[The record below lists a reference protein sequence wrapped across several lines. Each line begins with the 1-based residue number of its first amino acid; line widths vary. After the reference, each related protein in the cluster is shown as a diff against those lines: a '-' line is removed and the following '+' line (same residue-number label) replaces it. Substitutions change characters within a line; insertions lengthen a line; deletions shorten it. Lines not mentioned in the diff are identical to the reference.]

1 MTRRSPIGDEIDSDP
16 NFEEKWSCI
25 QKVARGIMVVL
36 VLAGLAGVFGRGPLS
51 KTTAEAQGVRLRVQY
66 ERFPRFRTPA
76 TLEIDIPRQT
86 STQTQCSA
94 LSGSSDA
101 PVQAQ
106 AQVQLTGDMM
116 KKLSIEQVM
125 PMPALTQPLPNGA
138 IFTFNL
144 PCQSNSAK
152 VVFVQQAGAVGL
164 ASGEVAL
171 KGSPPIQ
178 FNQFIYP

>member
-1 MTRRSPIGDEIDSDP
+1 
-16 NFEEKWSCI
+16 
-25 QKVARGIMVVL
+25 MVVL
-36 VLAGLAGVFGRGPLS
+36 VLAGLAGVFGRGPFS

-86 STQTQCSA
+86 STQ
-94 LSGSSDA
+94 
-101 PVQAQ
+101 

-116 KKLSIEQVM
+116 KKLSIQQVM

-144 PCQSNSAK
+144 PSKSNSAK